1 MTPLKTE
8 LDALE
13 AVLTTPL
20 GDFLTDKDQ
29 GDRDKLTATAQKRMF
44 TKAIQAVD
52 EARGGR
58 NMWMVVLRHGHESRT
73 FYTGFG
79 PYGTKAQ
86 AEKAAQGDLMGLEP
100 TAYAIVATRNKEGLA
115 QLMDMVDELPAPV
128 KVSKDQERINLKRM
142 GQLASNHSDITHMR
156 GAKVKNIGSLRGV
169 RAREGL

>member
-1 MTPLKTE
+1 VRALKVE

-29 GDRDKLTATAQKRMF
+29 GDQEKLTATAQKRMF

-79 PYGTKAQ
+79 PYSTKAE
-86 AEKAAQGDLMGLEP
+86 AEKAAQGELMSLEP
-100 TAYAIVATRNKEGLA
+100 TAYAIVATRNKEGHR
-115 QLMDMVDELPAPV
+115 QLMDMVDELPPPV
-128 KVSKDQERINLKRM
+128 KVNKEQERANIKKM
-142 GQLASNHSDITHMR
+142 GRLSRKEGTHVR
-156 GAKVKNIGSLRGV
+156 SVKVSNIGNVRDV

>member
-1 MTPLKTE
+1 MTPLKAE
-8 LDALE
+8 LDAL
-13 AVLTTPL
+13 AGVLHTPL
-20 GDFLTDKDQ
+20 SEFVTDKDQ
-29 GDRDKLTATAQKRMF
+29 GDEDKLTALAQKRMF

-86 AEKAAQGDLMGLEP
+86 AEKAAQGELMALEP
-100 TAYAIVATRNKEGLA
+100 TAYALVATRNQEGHR
-115 QLMDMVDELPAPV
+115 QLMEMVDELPPPM
-128 KVSKDQERINLKRM
+128 KVSKEQERINLKRM
-142 GQLASNHSDITHMR
+142 GALSRKDNGTTHVR
-156 GAKVKNIGSLRGV
+156 SVKVKNIGNVRDV